1 MAVTGEVD
9 ADVDSG
15 VILIVDDS
23 STARSL
29 MEKAVRQFFD
39 HHIIMTDSATSG
51 LEVLRGRTDIHLIL
65 LDHYLGDMTGLEFL
79 GIMAGMPH
87 CVDIPV
93 LVVTAMEHDDKMVS
107 TYLDAGASDFMPKRY
122 RPPIFR
128 ARVSALLRQ
137 HLNLRERRVAE
148 EILRVEHE
156 KQQQLLR
163 NTLPEKVVRDMMNTG
178 TFRPSVV
185 EHAGILF
192 ADVCG
197 FTQYTRNNTPTKMV
211 VTLNRL
217 IRRFEAISDA
227 GGLEK
232 IKTIG
237 DAYMAAIGVLD
248 PVGNVEERLVKAA
261 VEMIRQ
267 TRELGVGWEIKVG
280 VAFGPTV
287 AGIIGNT
294 RMQFDVWGDTV
305 NMAARLCSSATPS
318 GLCLP
323 AAAWTALQEQ
333 YPGATL
339 RTIPLKGLGDCEV
352 ASLNF

>member
-1 MAVTGEVD
+1 M
-9 ADVDSG
+9 
-15 VILIVDDS
+15 
-23 STARSL
+23 
-29 MEKAVRQFFD
+29 
-39 HHIIMTDSATSG
+39 
-51 LEVLRGRTDIHLIL
+51 
-65 LDHYLGDMTGLEFL
+65 
-79 GIMAGMPH
+79 
-87 CVDIPV
+87 
-93 LVVTAMEHDDKMVS
+93 
-107 TYLDAGASDFMPKRY
+107 
-122 RPPIFR
+122 
-128 ARVSALLRQ
+128 
-137 HLNLRERRVAE
+137 
-148 EILRVEHE
+148 EHE